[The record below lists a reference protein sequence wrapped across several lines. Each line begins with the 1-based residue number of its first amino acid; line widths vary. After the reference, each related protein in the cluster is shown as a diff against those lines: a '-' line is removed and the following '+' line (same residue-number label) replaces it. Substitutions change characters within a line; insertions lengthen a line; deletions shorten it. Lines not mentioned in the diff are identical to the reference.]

1 MLSYILF
8 LLFAALHTCRAIPE
22 ELTFSNF
29 FDKLGN
35 SENNVV
41 YFYSPW
47 YRSMKKMMPIYK
59 FLESEFTSSTRTQNR
74 MDDVTKLKTTKFFIV
89 DGKKLLLELLLDCWT
104 LLLLLLLDLI
114 HIFQTI
120 FFSRSLPTCKI

>member
-1 MLSYILF
+1 MQTYILI
-8 LLFAALHTCRAIPE
+8 LLFAALRTYTCGAEPE
-22 ELTFSNF
+22 EISFSNF

-59 FLESEFTSSTRTQNR
+59 SIENEFTSSARTQNR
-74 MDDVTKLKTTKFFIV
+74 MDDVEKLTTTKFFIV
-89 DGKKLLLELLLDCWT
+89 DGKNYC
-104 LLLLLLLDLI
+104 
-114 HIFQTI
+114 
-120 FFSRSLPTCKI
+120 

>member
-8 LLFAALHTCRAIPE
+8 LLFAALHTCRAEPE

-59 FLESEFTSSTRTQNR
+59 FLEREFTSSTRTQNR

-89 DGKKLLLELLLDCWT
+89 DGKKLLFGTVVGLLG
-104 LLLLLLLDLI
+104 LLLLLL
-114 HIFQTI
+114 
-120 FFSRSLPTCKI
+120 